1 MNVVWPSR
9 IATHAEVWRVLDL
22 SGLTNS
28 PRESRNYVRAGFV
41 FLNNEPIRSISDQME
56 IGKDYRLELRF
67 PNGVI
72 QGTVIRL
79 VTPTYYKPRLNQPD
93 TAYRK

>member
-1 MNVVWPSR
+1 
-9 IATHAEVWRVLDL
+9 
-22 SGLTNS
+22 
-28 PRESRNYVRAGFV
+28 
-41 FLNNEPIRSISDQME
+41 ME

-72 QGTVIRL
+72 QGTAIRL